1 MARRT
6 SPYPPLS
13 VKSYSHHAPNDFGL
27 TQFDQNEIGVSTARR
42 VTTTGGVNGRKR
54 KSFGKTTEQKKELK
68 EARKAGRRAKSNI
81 TSNNNNNTTTSTS
94 SRGRGRTRNNVDMEG
109 KDIDY
114 CSRTNNHDDDDN
126 SELISSPEKEN
137 MKHDEEEELDSVNNM
152 PSPKKLNDEMTDVD
166 SDAVED
172 EDFDSDVT
180 KSLNDLDDDMDFGGT
195 NDFHVEEEL
204 ELEDAMKMNQAGE
217 ESTRAGGR
225 GDKNN
230 ERDESGYESSGDESE
245 LGQKR
250 LFQSS
255 NKKRRVI
262 KEEESGDEEASGKE
276 DDNKFCICP
285 SLFPSSLHPSSN
297 PPPPSIFIYS
307 FMPNNFWFI
316 HYQGRSQMGI

>member
-6 SPYPPLS
+6 SPYPQLS

-81 TSNNNNNTTTSTS
+81 TSNNNNNTTTCTS

-114 CSRTNNHDDDDN
+114 CSRTKNNHDDDD

-137 MKHDEEEELDSVNNM
+137 MKHDEEELDSVNDNVM
-152 PSPKKLNDEMTDVD
+152 PISPKKMNEKMMDVD
-166 SDAVED
+166 SDDAED

-180 KSLNDLDDDMDFGGT
+180 KSLNDLDGDMDFGGT
-195 NDFHVEEEL
+195 TDFHVEEE
-204 ELEDAMKMNQAGE
+204 EEDAMMNRQAGE
-217 ESTRAGGR
+217 ESTRAAGGR
-225 GDKNN
+225 GENN
-230 ERDESGYESSGDESE
+230 EKDESGYESSGDESE
-245 LGQKR
+245 LKQKC

-276 DDNKFCICP
+276 DDDEFCNVINHDMYANANP
-285 SLFPSSLHPSSN
+285 PIPLSFFPS
-297 PPPPSIFIYS
+297 FIR
-307 FMPNNFWFI
+307 
-316 HYQGRSQMGI
+316 GGVR